1 MKKHL
6 RILALVLSIIT
17 MLCMIG
23 CGGGDD
29 VNYEYDFTISNK
41 KLTYSIYGS
50 LQYFSDK
57 DGDTVLKEI
66 EDKFNV
72 KIKLSNGGEEWRRKL
87 TTLINSNRNVPDLFF
102 IIPDEASFSDLAK
115 KGAIAPLNGY
125 LDKLEEETGSSNLK
139 NLLNTKQF
147 KNTTDLDGTYFF
159 YPQVN
164 NVSNH
169 ILCVRKDWMKE
180 WALSKGKPEDYKPHG
195 ITEYTEMFQYFHD
208 SKSTV
213 ASDVYGLGL
222 NNNFDFTEGFLSAFG
237 VSPSYTKHAD
247 GSYTLSVYEEGYGD
261 FTDWLKNGLTNGY
274 IRSDFYSVPES
285 DSRTEF
291 ESGIIGAYVLT
302 ENSYGNVCTAFEGR
316 LGIHDAVEWLPFP
329 GADNSELDGSPVGDL
344 YYYGGY
350 CISTTVEEPYRL
362 VKILDYIAGA
372 EGQTLMTW
380 GIKDRHYS
388 VDGDGNKYLT
398 EANITQRYEDN
409 ASLFFATDALKPK
422 ISNGTYS
429 VGYPFTPAKYRVD
442 GDELVIDRPY
452 KLYLY
457 EGVNAKAY
465 DDYLLELVANNAV
478 NYRQPEFL
486 IADSKVV
493 TNSVACL
500 DYAREYT
507 IQVAAGQDQAK
518 ALQTLNER
526 CSAKKINDVYQ
537 YLKNHK

>member
-1 MKKHL
+1 MKKHF
-6 RILALVLSIIT
+6 RISALVLSI
-17 MLCMIG
+17 MSLLGMMS
-23 CGGGDD
+23 CGKGSSSES
-29 VNYEYDFTISNK
+29 YEYDYTISDK
-41 KLTYSIYGS
+41 KLTYNIYGS
-50 LQYFSDK
+50 LQYFDEK
-57 DGDTVLKEI
+57 EGDTVLEEI
-66 EDKFNV
+66 EKKFNV
-72 KIKLSNGGEEWRRKL
+72 DIKLSNGGEEWRRKL
-87 TTLINSNRNVPDLFF
+87 STLINSNRNVPDCFF
-102 IIPDEASFSDLAK
+102 IIPDEATFSDLAK

-147 KNTTDLDGTYFF
+147 KNTTDLDGTYYF

-180 WALSKGKPEDYKPHG
+180 WALSKDKPEDYKPQG

-208 SKSTV
+208 SKSSGT
-213 ASDVYGLGL
+213 DVYGLGL

-237 VSPSYTKHAD
+237 VTPSYTKHED
-247 GSYTLSVYEEGYGD
+247 GSYTLSVYEEKYAD
-261 FTDWLKNGLTNGY
+261 FVNWLKNGLTNGY
-274 IRSDFYSVPES
+274 IRSDFYATPET

-291 ESGIIGAYVLT
+291 ESGRIGAYVLT
-302 ENSYGNVCTAFEGR
+302 ENSYGNVITAFEDR
-316 LGIHDAVEWLPFP
+316 LGIHDAVTWLPFP
-329 GADNSELDGSPVGDL
+329 GKDNSEIAGSPVGDL

-350 CISTTVEEPYRL
+350 CVSTTVEEPYRL

-388 VDGDGNKYLT
+388 VDDEGNKYLT

-409 ASLFFATDALKPK
+409 ATIFFATNALKPK
-422 ISNGTYS
+422 ISNGVYS
-429 VGYPFTPAKYRVD
+429 AGYPFTPAKYVVK
-442 GDELVIDRPY
+442 GDDLVIDRPY
-452 KLYLY
+452 ALYLNQG
-457 EGVNAKAY
+457 EFAKAY
-465 DDYLLELVANNAV
+465 DEYLVDLVENNAI

-486 IADSKVV
+486 LADSTIVSY
-493 TNSVACL
+493 SVACL

-507 IQVAAGQDQAK
+507 IQVATGTDPAEAKSTLDQ
-518 ALQTLNER
+518 R
-526 CSAKKINDVYQ
+526 CKAKKIDKVYE